1 MPKPKHDPLN
11 LAGAMG
17 QAGLAAL
24 PVVATGLLLAW
35 LTTLI
40 N

>member
-11 LAGAMG
+11 LAGAM
-17 QAGLAAL
+17 GLAAL